1 VDAVLDG
8 ALLIAPAEEGIH
20 SVELATAMIYSSLM
34 DKTVEL
40 PLNGKAYERKLK
52 QLIAK
57 STFKKKGVRQVQ
69 SDMSKSFR

>member
-1 VDAVLDG
+1 
-8 ALLIAPAEEGIH
+8 
-20 SVELATAMIYSSLM
+20 MIYSSLM